1 MAIIGMLSQST
12 LPLHGIIAMSE
23 SEKPVAPPAPG
34 ELQKQA
40 DEAQVGLVREFID
53 FLRYNKAWWLTPII
67 IVLLMVGGLMYLAAV
82 GGGAF
87 IYSIF

>member
-1 MAIIGMLSQST
+1 
-12 LPLHGIIAMSE
+12 MSE
-23 SEKPVAPPAPG
+23 PEKPVSPPAEG
-34 ELQKQA
+34 QFQKQA

>member
-1 MAIIGMLSQST
+1 
-12 LPLHGIIAMSE
+12 MSE
-23 SEKPVAPPAPG
+23 PEKPVSPSAEG
-34 ELQKQA
+34 QFQKQA

-67 IVLLMVGGLMYLAAV
+67 IVLLMVGSLMYLAAV